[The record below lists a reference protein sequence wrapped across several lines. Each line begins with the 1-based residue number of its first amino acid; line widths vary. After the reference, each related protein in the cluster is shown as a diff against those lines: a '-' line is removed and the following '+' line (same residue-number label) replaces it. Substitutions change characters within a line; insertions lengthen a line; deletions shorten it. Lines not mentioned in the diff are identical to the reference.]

1 MHATMISASD
11 LKVRNIHPASK
22 KSRLFLKASAQ
33 ISPGGLSLGGLR

>member
-1 MHATMISASD
+1 MYATMISASD
-11 LKVRNIHPASK
+11 LNVHSFPSSK